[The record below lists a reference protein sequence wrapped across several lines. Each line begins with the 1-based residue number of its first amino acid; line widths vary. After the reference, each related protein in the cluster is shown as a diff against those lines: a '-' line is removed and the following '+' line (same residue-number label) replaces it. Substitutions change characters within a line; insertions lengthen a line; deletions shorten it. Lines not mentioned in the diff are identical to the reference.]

1 MTAKTKNPSK
11 VNKSNSILFRSAYS
25 PPVRSQFTTTDSRT
39 EQSHKEECDINQ
51 ILSKYIKTG
60 VLAHQKHH
68 QSNYGDYTSTD
79 FHEAQNI
86 IAKASSMFAEL
97 PAKVRSQFDNDP
109 AKFLDFAGD
118 NNNMQAMVNMG
129 LATLNENLAKSE
141 PVVSPSNGE
150 AVPGQTTKEDESP
163 RDKTVVT

>member
-11 VNKSNSILFRSAYS
+11 VNKSHTTLFRSAYS

-60 VLAHQKHH
+60 VLAHQK
-68 QSNYGDYTSTD
+68 QYAPQYGDYTSTD

-86 IAKASSMFAEL
+86 IATAMSMFQEL
-97 PAKVRSQFDNDP
+97 PAKVRNHFDNDP

-118 NNNMQAMVNMG
+118 ENNMEAMAMMG
-129 LATLNENLAKSE
+129 LTDHMPKEAKTK

-150 AVPGQTTKEDESP
+150 AVPGQTTEADENQ
-163 RDKTVVT
+163 RDKTVAT